1 MANYEDLKVF
11 TKFYDFTLWLHQK
24 VVKFPKNSRFTLGQR
39 VENIAFEILEL
50 VVVAN
55 STFDKK
61 QRLELQ
67 KKVGV
72 RLEVLRILMR
82 IAKDLEFINVRS
94 YKFGCEKLL
103 EVGKILGGWMKSTKN
118 KMPPKTVFSGGGETP
133 RPAALIRGGNW
144 NNGARA
150 GVFSL
155 NLNNSP
161 SNSNYN
167 IGLRAARSLS

>member
-1 MANYEDLKVF
+1 
-11 TKFYDFTLWLHQK
+11 
-24 VVKFPKNSRFTLGQR
+24 
-39 VENIAFEILEL
+39 
-50 VVVAN
+50 
-55 STFDKK
+55 
-61 QRLELQ
+61 
-67 KKVGV
+67 
-72 RLEVLRILMR
+72 
-82 IAKDLEFINVRS
+82 
-94 YKFGCEKLL
+94 
-103 EVGKILGGWMKSTKN
+103 MKSTKN

-167 IGLRAARSLS
+167 IGLRAARSLSWPTLAFYGRPACPERLGRLLKVSFPAQVAENKSASTPSSI